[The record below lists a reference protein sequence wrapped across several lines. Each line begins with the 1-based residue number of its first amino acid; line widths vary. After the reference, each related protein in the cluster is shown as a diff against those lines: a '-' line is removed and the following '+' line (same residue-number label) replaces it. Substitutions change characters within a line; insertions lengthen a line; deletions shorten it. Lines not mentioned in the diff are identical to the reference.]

1 METVHA
7 FNSTRDANENQT
19 PAYTR
24 PVNTS
29 PVNENFPNIQL
40 NLSSK
45 MALTTSEHC
54 DAWKVIKVVSLFTLG
69 RRILPSFSSS
79 IIAPFAL
86 SAMLKSPAFQKSVPR
101 ARPS

>member
-29 PVNENFPNIQL
+29 PVNENFPNI
-40 NLSSK
+40 
-45 MALTTSEHC
+45 
-54 DAWKVIKVVSLFTLG
+54 
-69 RRILPSFSSS
+69 
-79 IIAPFAL
+79 
-86 SAMLKSPAFQKSVPR
+86 
-101 ARPS
+101 